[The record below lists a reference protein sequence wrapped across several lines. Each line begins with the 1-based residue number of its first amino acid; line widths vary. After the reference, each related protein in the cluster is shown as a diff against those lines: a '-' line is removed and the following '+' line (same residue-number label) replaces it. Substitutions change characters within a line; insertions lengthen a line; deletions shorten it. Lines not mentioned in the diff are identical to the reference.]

1 MKPELI
7 VPTATRVSTMAYSAN
22 RQWFPYALA
31 LATLLGLAAVPPSAK
46 GQTLTTLH
54 SFEYVDGTAT
64 GPLTGVIRDA
74 AGNLYGTTTG
84 GGDVSCYEPAGCGT
98 VFKLDRTGEK
108 TVLHSFTR
116 GADGARPFAGLI
128 RDTAGNLYGTTGE
141 GGTFNF
147 GTVFKVDATGAETV
161 LHSFNWVDGLGPAAG
176 VIRDAIGNLYGTTE
190 YGGAS
195 LNGTVFKLD
204 INGTETVLYTFSGGA
219 DGESPNAVI
228 RDKAGNFYGTTYSGG
243 RQDNGTIFKVDKTG
257 KKTTLY
263 TFTRPPSTRNVDGV
277 TPNSGLVLYKGALYG
292 TTVGGGAF
300 GWGTVFK
307 IDQSK
312 RETLLYSFKGGPDGS
327 TPQGGLVRDAAGNLY
342 GATGYGGEWNK
353 GTVYKVDPRGNETVL
368 YSFTGADGDT
378 PSGGLIRDAAG
389 NLYGTTMFGG
399 VYGGG
404 TVFKLAP

>member
-1 MKPELI
+1 M
-7 VPTATRVSTMAYSAN
+7 VSV
-22 RQWFPYALA
+22 R
-31 LATLLGLAAVPPSAK
+31 LGASDAAGTGGSPPISE

-84 GGDVSCYEPAGCGT
+84 GGDVSCYAPAGCGT

-108 TVLHSFTR
+108 TVLHSFTG

-277 TPNSGLVLYKGALYG
+277 TPNSGLVLYKGALSRHHRWRRSFR
-292 TTVGGGAF
+292 VGHG
-300 GWGTVFK
+300 VQDRSVQK
-307 IDQSK
+307 
-312 RETLLYSFKGGPDGS
+312 
-327 TPQGGLVRDAAGNLY
+327 GNLAVQLQGWAGRIY
-342 GATGYGGEWNK
+342 PPRRSGPGCGGQSVWR
-353 GTVYKVDPRGNETVL
+353 DR
-368 YSFTGADGDT
+368 
-378 PSGGLIRDAAG
+378 IRRR
-389 NLYGTTMFGG
+389 ME
-399 VYGGG
+399 
-404 TVFKLAP
+404 